1 MSHQHLPLAVD
12 LDGTLLKTDMLLESF
27 LAMVRHNPLT
37 LFMAPFWLLKGKAY
51 LKTQIALRSAID
63 VRHLPYRETIL
74 GYLHTE
80 KSKGRKLYLATATH
94 QKYAQEIADHLAV
107 FDGVFASSEQIN
119 LSGTRKRDALVKAFG
134 EKQFVYAGNE
144 SVDMPIWRSSA
155 AAIVAGNQGLK
166 KEAESLAPI
175 EQHFE
180 DKKNTFKA
188 LVKAFRVHQ
197 WVKNALIFVPLLA
210 SHKFG
215 DLQLG
220 LNVVLAFFAFSA
232 CASSVYLINDMLDLA
247 EDRLHPSKRKRPFA
261 AGTLSILT
269 GMLSVP
275 FLILTA
281 IALCFMLP
289 VEFAIVLAAYYA
301 LTFAYSFSLKR
312 QVLIDVVTLSS
323 LYTIRIIAG
332 AAAIG
337 VPLSFWLL
345 AFSTFLFLSLAI
357 LKRYTELLVMKQKSA
372 TKALGRGYH
381 VNDLELLAS
390 LGGSAGYI
398 SVLVLALYINSPD
411 IRALYAHPQMMW
423 PSCLVMLY
431 WVSRAWIVA
440 HRGNMHDDPIVF
452 AIKDKTSLVCGFL
465 VGLFMFM
472 AAGQ

>member
-1 MSHQHLPLAVD
+1 MNEKQYPLAVD

-27 LAMVRHNPLT
+27 LAMIRANPLT
-37 LFMAPFWLLKGKAY
+37 LFLVPFWLLKGKAWM
-51 LKTQIALRSAID
+51 KAQIALRSRID
-63 VRHLPYRETIL
+63 VRHLPYRESVL
-74 GYLHTE
+74 AYLHQQ
-80 KSKGRKLYLATATH
+80 KAQGRAIYLATATH
-94 QKYAQEIADHLAV
+94 HQFAQQIADHLAI
-107 FDGVFASSEQIN
+107 FDGVFASSDQLN

-155 AAIVAGNQGLK
+155 AAIVAGSNSLK
-166 KEAESLAPI
+166 ADAATLAPV
-175 EQHFE
+175 EQHFAE
-180 DKKNTFKA
+180 KQNLLKA
-188 LVKAFRVHQ
+188 LLKAFRVHQ
-197 WVKNALIFVPLLA
+197 WVKNALILVPILA
-210 SHKFG
+210 SHKF
-215 DLQLG
+215 DDVHALFS
-220 LNVVLAFFAFSA
+220 VVLAFFAFSA

-275 FLILTA
+275 FLIASA
-281 IALCFMLP
+281 IALCFFLP
-289 VEFAIVLAAYYA
+289 AQFSLVLGTYYA

-312 QVLIDVVTLSS
+312 LVLIDVVTLSS

-345 AFSTFLFLSLAI
+345 AFSSFLFLSLAI

-398 SVLVLALYINSPD
+398 SVLVLALYINSPE
-411 IRALYAHPQMMW
+411 IKALYVNPPLMW
-423 PSCLVMLY
+423 PTCLIMMY
-431 WVSRAWIVA
+431 WISRAWIVA

-465 VGLFMFM
+465 VGLFMVL
-472 AAGQ
+472 ATGV